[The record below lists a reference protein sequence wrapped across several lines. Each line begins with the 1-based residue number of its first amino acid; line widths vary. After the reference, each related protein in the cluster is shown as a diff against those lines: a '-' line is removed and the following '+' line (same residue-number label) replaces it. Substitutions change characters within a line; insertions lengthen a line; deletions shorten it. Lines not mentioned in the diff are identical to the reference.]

1 MNNHASKHEDD
12 ERDALT
18 HSSAG
23 SKPSGCGG
31 SCAGC
36 AGFGDS
42 LYPPYNPFEHMEE
55 MGK

>member
-36 AGFGDS
+36 AGCGDS
-42 LYPPYNPFEHMEE
+42 LYPPYNPFEHME
-55 MGK
+55 